1 MQYRKLAGTDIE
13 VSVLCYGPM
22 RAAAKAPADD
32 ELSRAGEAALHAA
45 LDAGINF
52 VHSSYEYGT
61 RWMMHRALK
70 DHPKRHDIHHVIKVP
85 VPDWDDGGRFAA
97 AKMRLRV
104 EEALRD
110 LAAERI
116 AVLQWMWRTRPDD
129 DPERARVMEAIK
141 EEVQACFAALR
152 QEGKAGHLWMF
163 PYSVPAARTA
173 LATGLFG
180 GMIAYCN
187 AIEMDYL
194 EVLPELEAAGRG
206 FLAIRPLAAGVLTDK
221 RSGWAALPEGD
232 RLKIDGFREHFRRR
246 AAIEA
251 TFGDEIGASMSRF
264 AIRFPLF
271 SPVCASVVVGLNTP
285 AQVEEIARHVADVT
299 PQPALIERGRAL
311 HEAGYER

>member
-1 MQYRKLAGTDIE
+1 MQYRTLAGTDLE

-22 RAAAKAPADD
+22 RAAAKTPGDD
-32 ELSRAGEAALHAA
+32 ERSKVGERALHAA

-61 RWMMHRALK
+61 RWMMHRALAG
-70 DHPKRHDIHHVIKVP
+70 HPKRLDIHHVIKVP
-85 VPDWDDGGRFAA
+85 VPDWDDGGRFDA
-97 AKMRLRV
+97 AKMRFRV

-129 DPERARVMEAIK
+129 DPERLAVMAGIRH
-141 EEVQACFAALR
+141 EVRACFEQLR

-163 PYSVPAARTA
+163 PYSVPAARAA
-173 LATGLFG
+173 LGTGLFG

-194 EVLPELEAAGRG
+194 EVFPELEAAGRG
-206 FLAIRPLAAGVLTDK
+206 FLAIRPLAAGVLTDQ
-221 RSGWAALPEGD
+221 RSSWEALPEGD
-232 RLKIDGFREHFRRR
+232 RLKTDGFREHFRRR
-246 AAIEA
+246 AALEA
-251 TFGDEIGASMSRF
+251 TFGDEIGPSMSRF
-264 AIRFPLF
+264 AIRFPLM

-285 AQVEEIARHVADVT
+285 EQVEKMARHVEGVA
-299 PQPALIERGRAL
+299 PRPEPIERARAL
-311 HEAGYER
+311 HEADYRS